1 MLARTA
7 HVTAIGTE
15 PLRVF
20 GIAAYDRRGLCVE
33 CIVQWRYPGSDCF
46 GYARLIP
53 TCVDSADD
61 VARFASVAAGGRLR
75 STPGLARRFRAL
87 DALATR
93 GIASGRGLW
102 AALSLL
108 LPS

>member
-7 HVTAIGTE
+7 HITTIGTG
-15 PLRVF
+15 PTRTS

-33 CIVQWRYPGSDCF
+33 CIVRWRCPGSNRF

-53 TCVDSADD
+53 ACVDSTDD

-87 DALATR
+87 DALATQ

-108 LPS
+108 LPA

>member
-1 MLARTA
+1 MLAHTA
-7 HVTAIGTE
+7 HVTIIGTG
-15 PLRVF
+15 PLRAS

-33 CIVQWRYPGSDCF
+33 CIVRWRCTSSDRF

-53 TCVDSADD
+53 ACVDGTDD

-87 DALATR
+87 DTLAAR

-108 LPS
+108 LPA

>member
-7 HVTAIGTE
+7 HITTIGTG
-15 PLRVF
+15 PLRAS

-33 CIVQWRYPGSDCF
+33 CIVRWRSGSDCF

-53 TCVDSADD
+53 ACVDGADD
-61 VARFASVAAGGRLR
+61 VARFASVAAEGHLR

-108 LPS
+108 CPA